1 MKTSKVNQNKKCLY
15 FGAISKKMLIPL
27 LIPILYSIRH
37 YTLDTFDLRLRDAN
51 NDIKQQSIFINTFI
65 LSITYSLNFILYIV
79 ETRNSKVK
87 NLNVQE
93 KKFDNQLLIEKMKRE
108 KRKKSTT
115 RIYLILLAFFNFFN
129 YLFYDI
135 IGMFKPSNYNKLYF
149 YTLSI
154 PFFFI
159 ITALMSF
166 LFLNK
171 NIYKHQYIT
180 MIISP
185 ILSISL
191 LLIIKFLNLGKRNN
205 TAYAVLYLME
215 CLGLRGLRFILDVLG
230 KLIMEKRFVT
240 YFRLMTFLGIFGL
253 LFSII
258 FSFASYFIDFSFI
271 KDPALNNYFI
281 IQDGSIKR
289 LKNIFD
295 SWGSFDSMN
304 IILFITIILIW
315 FIENFLIWFSIY
327 AFSPNHYTVYA
338 SLNTIVVLFIDVV
351 IDEFKTKNI
360 IIKIVFSIALFG
372 MLICGLIF
380 NEILIIGLWSMNKYT
395 AKEIMRRQKEEMEK
409 NPRISVELS
418 ESSDS
423 NRSSTKSRMSSLDFI
438 NI

>member
-1 MKTSKVNQNKKCLY
+1 MKTSKEKQNEKCIY

-37 YTLDTFDLRLRDAN
+37 YTLDTFDLRLKNAN

-65 LSITYSLNFILYIV
+65 LSITYSLNFILFII
-79 ETRNSKVK
+79 ETRNSKIN

-93 KKFDNQLLIEKMKRE
+93 NKFDNQLLIEKMKRE
-108 KRKKSTT
+108 KRKKNTT
-115 RIYLILLAFFNFFN
+115 RVYLILLAFFNFFN

-171 NIYKHQYIT
+171 NIHKHQYIT

-185 ILSISL
+185 ILSMSL

-205 TAYAVLYLME
+205 TSYAVLYLME
-215 CLGLRGLRFILDVLG
+215 CLGLRGLRYVLTVLG

-240 YFRLMTFLGIFGL
+240 YIRLMTYLGIFGL
-253 LFSII
+253 LFSLI

-295 SWGSFDSMN
+295 SWGSFDSIN
-304 IILFITIILIW
+304 FILFVATILIW

-351 IDEFKTKNI
+351 IDDFKTKNI
-360 IIKIVFSIALFG
+360 IIKIVFSIGLSG
-372 MLICGLIF
+372 ILICGIIF
-380 NEILIIGLWSMNKYT
+380 NEILIIGLWSMNKFT
-395 AKEIMRRQKEEMEK
+395 AIEIMRRQKEEMDK
-409 NPRISVELS
+409 SHRISLELS
-418 ESSDS
+418 ETSDS
-423 NRSSTKSRMSSLDFI
+423 NRSSARSRTSSL
-438 NI
+438 NSL

>member
-1 MKTSKVNQNKKCLY
+1 MKTSKEKQNEKCIY

-37 YTLDTFDLRLRDAN
+37 YTLDTFDLRLKNAN

-65 LSITYSLNFILYIV
+65 LSITSSLNFILFII
-79 ETRNSKVK
+79 ETRNSKIN

-93 KKFDNQLLIEKMKRE
+93 NKFDNQLLIEKMKRE
-108 KRKKSTT
+108 KRKKNTT
-115 RIYLILLAFFNFFN
+115 RVYLILLAFFNFFN

-171 NIYKHQYIT
+171 NIHKHQYIT

-185 ILSISL
+185 ILSMSL

-205 TAYAVLYLME
+205 TSYAVLYLME
-215 CLGLRGLRFILDVLG
+215 CLGLRGLRYVLTVLG

-240 YFRLMTFLGIFGL
+240 YIRLMTYLGIFGL
-253 LFSII
+253 LFSLI

-295 SWGSFDSMN
+295 SWGSFDSIN
-304 IILFITIILIW
+304 FILFVATILIW

-351 IDEFKTKNI
+351 IDDFKTKNI
-360 IIKIVFSIALFG
+360 IIKIVFSIGLSG
-372 MLICGLIF
+372 ILICGIIF
-380 NEILIIGLWSMNKYT
+380 NEILIIGLWSMNKFT
-395 AKEIMRRQKEEMEK
+395 AIEIMRRQKEEMDK
-409 NPRISVELS
+409 SHRISLELS
-418 ESSDS
+418 ETSDS
-423 NRSSTKSRMSSLDFI
+423 NRSSARSRTSSL
-438 NI
+438 NSL